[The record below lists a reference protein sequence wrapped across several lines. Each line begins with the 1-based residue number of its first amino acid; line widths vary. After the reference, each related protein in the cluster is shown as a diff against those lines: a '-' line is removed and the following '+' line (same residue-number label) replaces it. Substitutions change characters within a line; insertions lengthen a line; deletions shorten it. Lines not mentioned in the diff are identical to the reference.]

1 MEDLEVVDWWIGME
15 GKGWERGLENGWVMI
30 LMIGYVPCNG
40 TLDVSFR
47 FRFVAHMLL
56 RGSCSVG
63 SVVFLG
69 WTAVVY
75 LWFVAVCAICGLSCY
90 TLTR

>member
-1 MEDLEVVDWWIGME
+1 
-15 GKGWERGLENGWVMI
+15 MI
-30 LMIGYVPCNG
+30 LMIGHPWKG
-40 TLDVSFR
+40 TFDVSLR

-56 RGSCSVG
+56 CGSCSVG

-75 LWFVAVCAICGLSCY
+75 LGFVAVCAVLWTVLLY
-90 TLTR
+90 TPALNILYSLA